1 MAQALIASAALEG
14 DKRTSTRR
22 AILSALVAA
31 TLAALAAITLRALLR
46 GVHVGD
52 VAVAFSALEPWQVG
66 AALALTALSYAALT
80 FYDVIALHMVGRPLP
95 WRTAALAAFTSYSL
109 SHNLGLSLVT
119 GGSARLRIY
128 GKAGLATADVAR
140 IIAIAGATFWGGLF
154 GVAAFAVLVDPAALP
169 FPLDPWWAR
178 AGAAGLL
185 GSGALAIYAG
195 GGRKLRLSGWSV
207 PLPTPR
213 QAAAQAGIGFI
224 DLLTASAALFVLV
237 PHASLHAYAP
247 FALAYVL
254 ACAAGLVSHVP
265 GGLGVFEAVLAAT
278 LPGPK
283 AELLAA
289 LIAYR
294 VIYYFIPLG
303 CAALLL
309 AAVEARR
316 NGGSLN
322 RLLISAR
329 TVAGWV
335 TPTLVSLLV
344 FFGGSVLLVSG
355 SLPGLPERLAVL
367 ARLLPLP
374 FIEAS
379 HLSASLAGTALLLLA
394 PGLHRRLDGAFILTR
409 ALLVAGAIFSLG
421 KGLDFEEAAVL
432 VGLAALLQWTRPA
445 FYRRTAL
452 TSEPI
457 SPRWLATIAA
467 ALALSLWLG
476 FFAYRHVAY
485 SNELWWRFALRADAA
500 RFLRGSLGAA
510 ALVLAWLVWRLLAP
524 TPRDRPVEAL
534 PTDVA
539 ASALAATDRSE
550 AMLAFTGDKCFLVSR
565 SGAAFL
571 MYRVR
576 GRSWIVMG
584 DPVGPRADWAE
595 LLWAI
600 RGLADAAQGDLL
612 LYQITP
618 EALPIAIEMGLQI
631 VKYGEEA
638 SVDLTTFTLEG
649 GAMRGL
655 RQCVRRAEREG
666 ALFEIVPATG
676 VPAVLPE
683 LKSVSDAWLAAKNQ
697 SEKRFSLGRFDSA
710 YLSRFDCAV
719 VRHQGRIIAFANL
732 WKTESKAELS
742 VDLMRHA
749 EPLPYGSMDLL
760 FARLMLWA
768 REQGYR
774 RFSLGTA
781 PLSGIEGRRLSPAWA
796 KAAAFLFRHGERVY
810 GFEGLRAYK
819 EKFGPA
825 WSPRYIAGPRGLAL
839 VRSLLG
845 LQRLIGGRGPGQT
858 LPKAQPSAG
867 SVSGVAAGAAA
878 FASGAWR
885 VSRRSAMRAALPVR
899 PRR

>member
-1 MAQALIASAALEG
+1 MAQALTVPALEG
-14 DKRTSTRR
+14 HRRRPARR
-22 AILSALVAA
+22 ALLSALVAA
-31 TLAALAAITLRALLR
+31 TLAALALVALRALLR
-46 GVHVGD
+46 EVGLAD
-52 VAVAFSALEPWQVG
+52 VADAFAALRPWQIG
-66 AALALTALSYAALT
+66 AALSLTALSYAALT
-80 FYDVIALHMVGRPLP
+80 FYDVIALRMVGRRLP
-95 WRTAALAAFTSYSL
+95 WRTTAFAAFTSYAL
-109 SHNLGLSLVT
+109 SHNLGLALVT

-128 GKAGLATADVAR
+128 GKAGLGAADVAR
-140 IIAIAGATFWGGLF
+140 IVAIAGATLWGGLF
-154 GVAAFAVLVDPAALP
+154 AVAAFAVLVDPQALP
-169 FPLDPWWAR
+169 LALDPWWAR
-178 AGAAGLL
+178 ACAAGF
-185 GSGALAIYAG
+185 LASATLAVYAG
-195 GGRKLRLSGWSV
+195 RGRTLRLRAWSV
-207 PLPTPR
+207 PLPTPA
-213 QAAAQAGIGFI
+213 QAAAQAGIGFV

-294 VIYYFIPLG
+294 VIYYLVPLG
-303 CAALLL
+303 GAAVLL
-309 AAVEARR
+309 AGTEARR
-316 NGGSLN
+316 NGGALN
-322 RLLISAR
+322 RLLGSAR

-335 TPTLVSLLV
+335 TPTLISLLV
-344 FFGGSVLLVSG
+344 FLGGLVLLVSG

-394 PGLHRRLDGAFILTR
+394 PGLHRRLDGAFVLTR

-432 VGLAALLQWTRPA
+432 AGLATLLQWTRPA

-476 FFAYRHVAY
+476 FFAYRNVAY

-500 RFLRGSLGAA
+500 RFLRASLGAS

-524 TPRDRPVEAL
+524 TRRDRSVETL
-534 PTDVA
+534 PPAVA
-539 ASALAATDRSE
+539 AAALAATDRSE
-550 AMLAFTGDKCFLVSR
+550 ALLAFAGDKCFLVSR
-565 SGAAFL
+565 SGSAFL

-584 DPVGPRADWAE
+584 DPVGPRSDWAE

-600 RGLADAAQGDLL
+600 RGLADAAQGNLL
-612 LYQITP
+612 LYQIT
-618 EALPIAIEMGLQI
+618 ADTLPVAIEMGLQI

-638 SVDLTTFTLEG
+638 SVDLAAFTLEG

-666 ALFEIVPATG
+666 AEFELVPAS
-676 VPAVLPE
+676 AVAAILPE
-683 LKSVSDAWLAAKNQ
+683 LKAVSDAWLSAKGHG
-697 SEKRFSLGRFDSA
+697 EKGFSVGRFDPD
-710 YLSRFDCAV
+710 YLARFDCAV
-719 VRHQGRIIAFANL
+719 VRHRGAIVAFANV
-732 WKTESKAELS
+732 WASGNKAELS
-742 VDLMRHA
+742 VDLMRHTDH
-749 EPLPYGSMDLL
+749 PPYGTMDLL
-760 FARLMLWA
+760 FTNLMLWG

-774 RFSLGTA
+774 RFSLGIA
-781 PLSGIEGRRLSPAWA
+781 PLSGIEARRLSPAWA

-810 GFEGLRAYK
+810 RFEGLRAYK

-839 VRSLLG
+839 VRSLLA
-845 LQRLIGGRGPGQT
+845 LQALIGGKRP
-858 LPKAQPSAG
+858 PQP
-867 SVSGVAAGAAA
+867 AAPARA
-878 FASGAWR
+878 
-885 VSRRSAMRAALPVR
+885 RSASPASKPGSRSGTIQRLS
-899 PRR
+899 

>member
-1 MAQALIASAALEG
+1 MAQALAAVPDRLE
-14 DKRTSTRR
+14 RR
-22 AILSALVAA
+22 PARRLLLSALIAA
-31 TLAALAAITLRALLR
+31 ALVALAAIALRTLLR
-46 GVHVGD
+46 EVNPAD
-52 VAVAFSALEPWQVG
+52 VADAFSALAPWQVG
-66 AALALTALSYAALT
+66 AALALTGLSYAALT
-80 FYDVIALHMVGRPLP
+80 FYDLIALRMIGRPMP
-95 WRTAALAAFTSYSL
+95 WRIAAFAAFTSYAL

-128 GKAGLATADVAR
+128 GKAGLGTADVAR
-140 IIAIAGATFWGGLF
+140 VIAIASATLWGGLF
-154 GVAAFAVLVDPAALP
+154 AVAALAVLIDPGALP
-169 FPLDPWWAR
+169 FPLDPSWAR

-185 GSGALAIYAG
+185 GSAALAIAAG
-195 GGRKLRLSGWSV
+195 GGRTLRLARWSL
-207 PLPTPR
+207 PLPTPA
-213 QAAAQAGIGFI
+213 QAATQAGIGFV
-224 DLLTASAALFVLV
+224 DLLTASAALFVLL
-237 PHASLHAYAP
+237 PHASLHSYAP

-283 AELLAA
+283 AELIAA

-294 VIYYFIPLG
+294 ILYYLLPLG
-303 CAALLL
+303 CAAFLL

-316 NGGSLN
+316 SGGWLN
-322 RLLISAR
+322 RLLTSAR

-335 TPTLVSLLV
+335 SPTLVSLLV
-344 FFGGSVLLVSG
+344 FFGGLVLLVSA

-432 VGLAALLQWTRPA
+432 AGLAALLQWTRPA

-476 FFAYRHVAY
+476 FFAYRNVAY
-485 SNELWWRFALRADAA
+485 SNDLWWRFALRADAA
-500 RFLRGSLGAA
+500 RFLRGSLGAS

-524 TPRDRPVEAL
+524 TPRDRPVETL
-534 PTDVA
+534 PPKVA
-539 ASALAATDRSE
+539 AAALAATDRSE

-584 DPVGPRADWAE
+584 DPIGPSADWAE

-618 EALPIAIEMGLQI
+618 ETLPIAIEMGLQI

-638 SVDLTTFTLEG
+638 SVDLRSFTLEG

-666 ALFEIVPATG
+666 AEFELVPAAG
-676 VPAVLPE
+676 VPAILAE
-683 LKSVSDAWLAAKNQ
+683 LKAVSDAWLAAKGHG
-697 SEKRFSLGRFDSA
+697 EKGFSVGGFDPAYLGRFD
-710 YLSRFDCAV
+710 CAI
-719 VRHQGRIIAFANL
+719 VRHQGRIVAFANV
-732 WKTESKAELS
+732 WTTENKAELS
-742 VDLMRHA
+742 VDLMRHTDH
-749 EPLPYGSMDLL
+749 PPYGTMDLL
-760 FARLMLWA
+760 FARLILWG
-768 REQGYR
+768 RDKGYR
-774 RFSLGTA
+774 RFSLGIA
-781 PLSGIEGRRLSPAWA
+781 PLSGIEARRLSPAWA

-810 GFEGLRAYK
+810 RFEGLRAYK

-825 WSPRYIAGPRGLAL
+825 WSPRYIAGPGGLAL
-839 VRSLLG
+839 VRSLLV
-845 LQRLIGGRGPGQT
+845 LQGLIGGKRPGQ
-858 LPKAQPSAG
+858 P
-867 SVSGVAAGAAA
+867 AAA
-878 FASGAWR
+878 RA
-885 VSRRSAMRAALPVR
+885 RSASAASR
-899 PRR
+899 PGSRSGTIQRLS

>member
-1 MAQALIASAALEG
+1 MAQALAATAPDGL
-14 DKRTSTRR
+14 KRRLARR
-22 AILSALVAA
+22 TMLSALVAA
-31 TLAALAAITLRALLR
+31 TLAALALVALRALLR
-46 GVHVGD
+46 EVNI
-52 VAVAFSALEPWQVG
+52 AEIANAFSALEPWQIG
-66 AALALTALSYAALT
+66 AALALTALSYATLT
-80 FYDVIALHMVGRPLP
+80 FYDVMALRMVGRRLP
-95 WRTAALAAFTSYSL
+95 WRTAAFAAFTSYAL
-109 SHNLGLSLVT
+109 SHNLGLSLLT

-140 IIAIAGATFWGGLF
+140 VIAIAGTTFWGGLI
-154 GVAAFAVLVDPAALP
+154 GVAAFAVLIDPRSLP
-169 FPLDPWWAR
+169 FPFDPWRAR
-178 AGAAGLL
+178 AVAAGLL
-185 GSGALAIYAG
+185 TLIAVLIFAG
-195 GGRKLRLSGWSV
+195 GGRMLRLSGWSV
-207 PLPTPR
+207 PLPTPA
-213 QAAAQAGIGFI
+213 QAAVQAGIGFI
-224 DLLTASAALFVLV
+224 DLLAASAALFVLV
-237 PHASLHAYAP
+237 PNASLHAYAP

-278 LPGPK
+278 LPGAK

-294 VIYYFIPLG
+294 IIYYLVPLG

-316 NGGSLN
+316 NGRALN
-322 RLLISAR
+322 RLLVSAR
-329 TVAGWV
+329 AVAGWV

-355 SLPGLPERLAVL
+355 SLPGQPERLAVL

-409 ALLVAGAIFSLG
+409 ALLVAGAVFSLG

-452 TSEPI
+452 TSEPV

-476 FFAYRHVAY
+476 FFAFRNVAY
-485 SNELWWRFALRADAA
+485 SNDLWWRFALRADAS

-534 PTDVA
+534 PADVA
-539 ASALAATDRSE
+539 AAALAATDRSE

-565 SGAAFL
+565 SGTAFL

-584 DPVGPRADWAE
+584 DPVGPREDWAE

-612 LYQITP
+612 LYQITS
-618 EALPIAIEMGLQI
+618 ETLPIAIEMGLQI

-638 SVDLTTFTLEG
+638 SVDLEAFTLEG
-649 GAMRGL
+649 AAMRSL
-655 RQCVRRAEREG
+655 RQCVRRGEREG
-666 ALFEIVPATG
+666 GIFEIVPAAG
-676 VPAVLPE
+676 VPAILPN
-683 LKSVSDAWLAAKNQ
+683 LKAVSDAWLAAKNHG
-697 SEKRFSLGRFDSA
+697 EKRFSLGRFDPA

-719 VRHQGRIIAFANL
+719 IRHQGRIVAFANL
-732 WKTESKAELS
+732 WTTQSKAELS

-749 EPLPYGSMDLL
+749 EPLPYGTMDLL
-760 FARLMLWA
+760 FARLMLWG
-768 REQGYR
+768 REHGYR

-845 LQRLIGGRGPGQT
+845 LQRLIGGRGSGQAR
-858 LPKAQPSAG
+858 PQAQPSAG
-867 SVSGVAAGAAA
+867 SVSGAAAGAA
-878 FASGAWR
+878 FDSGA
-885 VSRRSAMRAALPVR
+885 
-899 PRR
+899 

>member
-1 MAQALIASAALEG
+1 MAQALAAVPAPDGIE
-14 DKRTSTRR
+14 RR
-22 AILSALVAA
+22 PARRLILSALIAA
-31 TLAALAAITLRALLR
+31 ALVALAATALRVLLR
-46 GVHVGD
+46 EVDPAD
-52 VAVAFSALEPWQVG
+52 VADAFSALAPWQVG
-66 AALALTALSYAALT
+66 AALALTGLSYAALT
-80 FYDVIALHMVGRPLP
+80 FYDLIALHMIGRPMP
-95 WRTAALAAFTSYSL
+95 WRTVAFAAFTSYAL

-128 GKAGLATADVAR
+128 GKAGLATPDVAR
-140 IIAIAGATFWGGLF
+140 VIAIAGATLWGGLF
-154 GVAAFAVLVDPAALP
+154 AVAALAVLIDPSALP
-169 FPLDPWWAR
+169 FPLDPSWAR

-185 GSGALAIYAG
+185 GSAALAIGAG
-195 GGRKLRLSGWSV
+195 SGRTLRLARWSL
-207 PLPTPR
+207 PLPTPA
-213 QAAAQAGIGFI
+213 QAAAQAGIGFV
-224 DLLTASAALFVLV
+224 DLLTASAALFVLL
-237 PHASLHAYAP
+237 PHASLHSYAP

-278 LPGPK
+278 LPGPR
-283 AELLAA
+283 AELIAA

-294 VIYYFIPLG
+294 VLYYLVPLG
-303 CAALLL
+303 CAAFLL

-316 NGGSLN
+316 RGGWLN
-322 RLLISAR
+322 RQLISAR

-335 TPTLVSLLV
+335 SPTLVSLLV
-344 FFGGSVLLVSG
+344 FFGGLVLLVSA

-432 VGLAALLQWTRPA
+432 AGLAALLQWTRPA

-476 FFAYRHVAY
+476 FFAYRNVAY
-485 SNELWWRFALRADAA
+485 SNDLWWRFALRADAA
-500 RFLRGSLGAA
+500 RFLRGSLGAS

-524 TPRDRPVEAL
+524 TPRDRPVETL
-534 PTDVA
+534 PPQVA
-539 ASALAATDRSE
+539 AAALAATDRSE

-584 DPVGPRADWAE
+584 DPIGPNADWAE

-618 EALPIAIEMGLQI
+618 ETLPIAIEMGLQI

-638 SVDLTTFTLEG
+638 SVDLRSFTLEG

-666 ALFEIVPATG
+666 AEFELVPAAG
-676 VPAVLPE
+676 VPAILAE
-683 LKSVSDAWLAAKNQ
+683 LKAVSEAWLATKGHG
-697 SEKRFSLGRFDSA
+697 EKGFSVGRFDPA
-710 YLSRFDCAV
+710 FLSRFDCAV
-719 VRHQGRIIAFANL
+719 IRHGGSIVAFANV
-732 WKTESKAELS
+732 WTTGNKAELS
-742 VDLMRHA
+742 VDLMRHTDH
-749 EPLPYGSMDLL
+749 PPYGTMDLL
-760 FARLMLWA
+760 FAKLMLWG
-768 REQGYR
+768 RDQGYR
-774 RFSLGTA
+774 RFSLGIA
-781 PLSGIEGRRLSPAWA
+781 PLSGIEARRLSPAWA

-810 GFEGLRAYK
+810 RFEGLRAYK

-839 VRSLLG
+839 VRG
-845 LQRLIGGRGPGQT
+845 LIVLQSLIGGKKPRQPRGKP
-858 LPKAQPSAG
+858 A
-867 SVSGVAAGAAA
+867 
-878 FASGAWR
+878 R
-885 VSRRSAMRAALPVR
+885 IRAATAHR
-899 PRR
+899 S

>member
-1 MAQALIASAALEG
+1 VPARQPLLPFADVAQALAAAPPL
-14 DKRTSTRR
+14 DRAKRPARR

-31 TLAALAAITLRALLR
+31 TLAALALIALRALLR
-46 GVHVGD
+46 EVHPAD
-52 VAVAFSALEPWQVG
+52 VADAFSALEPWQIG
-66 AALALTALSYAALT
+66 AALALTALSYLALT
-80 FYDVIALHMVGRPLP
+80 LYDAIALRMIGRPLP
-95 WRTAALAAFTSYSL
+95 WRTAAFAAFTGYAL

-128 GKAGLATADVAR
+128 GKAGLANADVAR
-140 IIAIAGATFWGGLF
+140 VIAIAGATFWGGLSA
-154 GVAAFAVLVDPAALP
+154 VAAFAVLIDPAALP
-169 FPLDPWWAR
+169 FPVDPWWAR

-185 GSGALAIYAG
+185 GSAVLAILAG
-195 GGRKLRLSGWSV
+195 RGRTLRLARWSA
-207 PLPTPR
+207 PLPTPA
-213 QAAAQAGIGFI
+213 QAAAQAGVGFV

-294 VIYYFIPLG
+294 VLYYFVPLG
-303 CAALLL
+303 GAAFLL

-316 NGGSLN
+316 TGGWLN
-322 RLLISAR
+322 RLLTSAR
-329 TVAGWV
+329 AVAGWV
-335 TPTLVSLLV
+335 TPTLVSVLV
-344 FFGGSVLLVSG
+344 FGGGVILLLSG
-355 SLPGLPERLAVL
+355 SSPGLPERLAVL

-379 HLSASLAGTALLLLA
+379 HFSASLAGTALLLLA

-409 ALLVAGAIFSLG
+409 AMLVAGAVFSLG

-432 VGLAALLQWTRPA
+432 AGLAALLQWTRPA

-485 SNELWWRFALRADAA
+485 SNDLWWRFALRADAA

-524 TPRDRPVEAL
+524 AARDRPMETL
-534 PTDVA
+534 PPKVA
-539 ASALAATDRSE
+539 AAALAATDRSE

-565 SGAAFL
+565 SGSAFL

-576 GRSWIVMG
+576 GRSWIAMG
-584 DPVGPRADWAE
+584 DPVGPRSDWAE

-612 LYQITP
+612 LYQITS
-618 EALPIAIEMGLQI
+618 ETLPIAIEMGLQI

-638 SVDLTTFTLEG
+638 SVDLAAFTLEG

-666 ALFEIVPATG
+666 AEFELVPASA
-676 VPAVLPE
+676 VPAILPE
-683 LKSVSDAWLAAKNQ
+683 LKAVSNAWLSAKGH
-697 SEKRFSLGRFDSA
+697 SEKGFSVGRFDPR
-710 YLSRFDCAV
+710 YLTRFDCAV
-719 VRHQGRIIAFANL
+719 IRHRGGIVAFANV
-732 WKTESKAELS
+732 WKTGSRAELS

-749 EPLPYGSMDLL
+749 DSLPYGAMDLM
-760 FARLMLWA
+760 FARLMLWG
-768 REQGYR
+768 RNQGYR
-774 RFSLGTA
+774 RFSLGIA
-781 PLSGIEGRRLSPAWA
+781 PLSGIEARRLSPAWA

-810 GFEGLRAYK
+810 RFEGLRAYK

-839 VRSLLG
+839 VRSLIV
-845 LQRLIGGRGPGQT
+845 LQGLIGGKRPGQ
-858 LPKAQPSAG
+858 P
-867 SVSGVAAGAAA
+867 AADARA
-878 FASGAWR
+878 
-885 VSRRSAMRAALPVR
+885 RSASAASKPGSRSGTIQRLS
-899 PRR
+899 

>member
-1 MAQALIASAALEG
+1 MAQALAAPGLDG
-14 DKRTSTRR
+14 PRPRSSRR
-22 AILSALVAA
+22 AILSVAVAA
-31 TLAALAAITLRALLR
+31 TLAALALFALRGLLR
-46 GVHVGD
+46 EVDLAD
-52 VAVAFSALEPWQVG
+52 VADAFSALEPWQIG
-66 AALALTALSYAALT
+66 AALSLTALSYAALT
-80 FYDVIALHMVGRPLP
+80 FYDLIALRMIGRRLP
-95 WRTAALAAFTSYSL
+95 WRTAAFAAFTSYTL
-109 SHNLGLSLVT
+109 SHNLGLSLIT

-128 GKAGLATADVAR
+128 GKAGLGAADVAR
-140 IIAIAGATFWGGLF
+140 VIAIAGATLWGGLF
-154 GVAAFAVLVDPAALP
+154 AVAAVAVLVDPKALP
-169 FPLDPWWAR
+169 FALDPGWAR
-178 AGAAGLL
+178 AAAGGLL
-185 GSGALAIYAG
+185 GLAATAILAG
-195 GGRKLRLSGWSV
+195 RGRTPRLGGLSV
-207 PLPTPR
+207 PLPTPA
-213 QAAAQAGIGFI
+213 QAMAQAGIGFV

-237 PHASLHAYAP
+237 PHPSVHAYAP

-283 AELLAA
+283 AELFAA

-294 VIYYFIPLG
+294 ILYYLVPLG
-303 CAALLL
+303 CAVLLL

-316 NGGSLN
+316 SGGALN
-322 RLLISAR
+322 RLLGSAR

-344 FFGGSVLLVSG
+344 FFGGLVLLVSA

-409 ALLVAGAIFSLG
+409 ALLIAGAVFSLG

-432 VGLAALLQWTRPA
+432 AGLAALLQWTRPA

-476 FFAYRHVAY
+476 FFAYRNVAY
-485 SNELWWRFALRADAA
+485 SNDLWWRFALRADAA

-524 TPRDRPVEAL
+524 TRRDRPVETL
-534 PTDVA
+534 PPKVA
-539 ASALAATDRSE
+539 ATALAATDRSE

-584 DPVGPRADWAE
+584 DPVGPRSDWAE

-600 RGLADAAQGDLL
+600 RALADAAQGNLL
-612 LYQITP
+612 LYQITS
-618 EALPIAIEMGLQI
+618 EALPIAIEMGLSI

-638 SVDLTTFTLEG
+638 SVGLEAFTLEG
-649 GAMRGL
+649 GTMRGL

-666 ALFEIVPATG
+666 AEFELVPASA
-676 VPAVLPE
+676 VPAILPE
-683 LKSVSDAWLAAKNQ
+683 LKAVSDAWLSGKGHG
-697 SEKRFSLGRFDSA
+697 EKGFSVGRFDPD

-719 VRHQGRIIAFANL
+719 VRHEGSIVAFANV
-732 WKTESKAELS
+732 WTTQNKAELS

-749 EPLPYGSMDLL
+749 DPLPYGAMDLL
-760 FARLMLWA
+760 FARLMLWGRDA
-768 REQGYR
+768 GFR
-774 RFSLGTA
+774 RFSLGIA
-781 PLSGIEGRRLSPAWA
+781 PLSGIEARRLSPAWA

-810 GFEGLRAYK
+810 RFEGLRAYK

-839 VRSLLG
+839 VRGLLV
-845 LQRLIGGRGPGQT
+845 LQALIGGKRVP
-858 LPKAQPSAG
+858 QP
-867 SVSGVAAGAAA
+867 AAA
-878 FASGAWR
+878 RA
-885 VSRRSAMRAALPVR
+885 RSASAASR
-899 PRR
+899 PGSRSGTIQRLS

>member
-1 MAQALIASAALEG
+1 MAQALTAPALESNRRRPARRALLSAA
-14 DKRTSTRR
+14 
-22 AILSALVAA
+22 VAA
-31 TLAALAAITLRALLR
+31 TLAALALIALRGLLR
-46 GVHVGD
+46 EVGLAD
-52 VAVAFSALEPWQVG
+52 IADAFAALQPWQIG
-66 AALALTALSYAALT
+66 AALSLTALSYATLT
-80 FYDVIALHMVGRPLP
+80 FYDVIALRMIGRRLP
-95 WRTAALAAFTSYSL
+95 WRTTAFAAFTGYAL

-128 GKAGLATADVAR
+128 GKAGLGAADVAR
-140 IIAIAGATFWGGLF
+140 IIAIAGATLWGGLF
-154 GVAAFAVLVDPAALP
+154 AVAAFAVLVDPGALP
-169 FPLDPWWAR
+169 LALDPGWAR
-178 AGAAGLL
+178 AGAAGVLA
-185 GSGALAIYAG
+185 SAALAVYAG
-195 GGRKLRLSGWSV
+195 GGRTLCLFGWSV
-207 PLPTPR
+207 PLPTAA
-213 QAAAQAGIGFI
+213 QAAAQAGIGFV

-294 VIYYFIPLG
+294 VIYYIAPLG

-309 AAVEARR
+309 AALEARR
-316 NGGSLN
+316 TGGALN

-394 PGLHRRLDGAFILTR
+394 PGLHRRLDGAFVLTR
-409 ALLVAGAIFSLG
+409 FLLVAGAIFSLG

-432 VGLAALLQWTRPA
+432 AGLAALLQWTRPA

-457 SPRWLATIAA
+457 SLRWLATIAA
-467 ALALSLWLG
+467 ALALSVWLG

-485 SNELWWRFALRADAA
+485 SNDLWWRFALRADAA

-510 ALVLAWLVWRLLAP
+510 ALVLAWLMWRLLAP
-524 TPRDRPVEAL
+524 TSRDRPVEVL
-534 PTDVA
+534 PPDVA
-539 ASALAATDRSE
+539 TAAFTATDRSE
-550 AMLAFTGDKCFLVSR
+550 AMLALTGDKCFLVSR

-584 DPVGPRADWAE
+584 DPVGPPGDWAE
-595 LLWAI
+595 LLWSI
-600 RGLADAAQGDLL
+600 RGLADAAQGKLL
-612 LYQITP
+612 LYQITS
-618 EALPIAIEMGLQI
+618 ETLPIAIEMGLQI

-638 SVDLTTFTLEG
+638 SVDLKAFALEG
-649 GAMRGL
+649 GAMRAL

-666 ALFEIVPATG
+666 AEFELVRAAGIPAI
-676 VPAVLPE
+676 LPE
-683 LKSVSDAWLAAKNQ
+683 LKAVSDAWLAARGHG
-697 SEKRFSLGRFDSA
+697 EKGFSLGRFDPD
-710 YLSRFDCAV
+710 YLGRFDCGV
-719 VRHQGRIIAFANL
+719 IRHRGAIVAFANL
-732 WKTESKAELS
+732 WKTHNKAELS

-749 EPLPYGSMDLL
+749 EHLPYGAMDLV
-760 FARLMLWA
+760 FARLMLWG
-768 REQGYR
+768 RDNGYR
-774 RFSLGTA
+774 RFSLGIA
-781 PLSGIEGRRLSPAWA
+781 PLSGIEARRLSPAWA
-796 KAAAFLFRHGERVY
+796 KAASFLFRHGERVY
-810 GFEGLRAYK
+810 RFEGLRAYK
-819 EKFGPA
+819 EKFGPV

-839 VRSLLG
+839 VRSLLV
-845 LQRLIGGRGPGQT
+845 LQSLIGGKRPR
-858 LPKAQPSAG
+858 QPM
-867 SVSGVAAGAAA
+867 AADRA
-878 FASGAWR
+878 
-885 VSRRSAMRAALPVR
+885 RSASAASR
-899 PRR
+899 PGSRSGTIQRLS

>member
-1 MAQALIASAALEG
+1 MAQALAAPALDG
-14 DKRTSTRR
+14 DKRRPARR
-22 AILSALVAA
+22 ALLSALVAA
-31 TLAALAAITLRALLR
+31 ALAALALVALRALFR
-46 GVHVGD
+46 EVD
-52 VAVAFSALEPWQVG
+52 VADVADAFSALEPWQIG
-66 AALALTALSYAALT
+66 AALSLTALSYAALT
-80 FYDVIALHMVGRPLP
+80 FYDVIALRMIGRRLP
-95 WRTAALAAFTSYSL
+95 WRTAAFAAFTSYAL

-128 GKAGLATADVAR
+128 GKAGLGAADVAR
-140 IIAIAGATFWGGLF
+140 VIAIAGATFWGGLLA
-154 GVAAFAVLVDPAALP
+154 VAALAILVDPGALP
-169 FPLDPWWAR
+169 FPLDPGWAR
-178 AGAAGLL
+178 AGAAALL
-185 GSGALAIYAG
+185 GSAMLAIPAG
-195 GGRKLRLSGWSV
+195 RGRTLRLAGWSL
-207 PLPTPR
+207 PLPTPA
-213 QAAAQAGIGFI
+213 QAAGQAGIGFI

-283 AELLAA
+283 AELFAA

-294 VIYYFIPLG
+294 ILYYFVPLG
-303 CAALLL
+303 CAVFLL

-316 NGGSLN
+316 SGGWLN
-322 RLLISAR
+322 RLLVSAR
-329 TVAGWV
+329 TLASWV

-344 FFGGSVLLVSG
+344 FFGGLVLLVSA

-409 ALLVAGAIFSLG
+409 ALLVAGAVFSLG

-432 VGLAALLQWTRPA
+432 AGLAALLQWTRPA

-452 TSEPI
+452 TSEPV

-485 SNELWWRFALRADAA
+485 SNDLWWRFALRADAA

-524 TPRDRPVEAL
+524 TSRDRPVETLPPTVSAAAL
-534 PTDVA
+534 G
-539 ASALAATDRSE
+539 ATGRSE
-550 AMLAFTGDKCFLVSR
+550 SMLAFTGDKCFLVSR

-584 DPVGPRADWAE
+584 DPVGPRSDWAE

-600 RGLADAAQGDLL
+600 RGLADAAQGNLL
-612 LYQITP
+612 LYQFTA
-618 EALPIAIEMGLQI
+618 EALPVAIEMGLSI

-638 SVDLTTFTLEG
+638 SVDLQAFMLEG
-649 GAMRGL
+649 GTMRGL

-666 ALFEIVPATG
+666 AEFELVPASA
-676 VPAVLPE
+676 VPAIVPE
-683 LKSVSDAWLAAKNQ
+683 LKAVSDAWLSAKGHG
-697 SEKRFSLGRFDSA
+697 EKGFSVGRFDPV

-719 VRHQGRIIAFANL
+719 VRHRGTIVAFANV
-732 WKTESKAELS
+732 WKTENKAELS
-742 VDLMRHA
+742 VDLMRHS
-749 EPLPYGSMDLL
+749 EPLPYGAMDLL
-760 FARLMLWA
+760 FARLMLWG
-768 REQGYR
+768 RDEGYR
-774 RFSLGTA
+774 RFSLGIA
-781 PLSGIEGRRLSPAWA
+781 PLSGIEARRLSPAWA

-810 GFEGLRAYK
+810 RFEGLRAYK

-839 VRSLLG
+839 VRSLLV
-845 LQRLIGGRGPGQT
+845 LQGLIGGKPPR
-858 LPKAQPSAG
+858 QP
-867 SVSGVAAGAAA
+867 AAA
-878 FASGAWR
+878 APAHSASAASRPGSRLGAIQR
-885 VSRRSAMRAALPVR
+885 LS
-899 PRR
+899 